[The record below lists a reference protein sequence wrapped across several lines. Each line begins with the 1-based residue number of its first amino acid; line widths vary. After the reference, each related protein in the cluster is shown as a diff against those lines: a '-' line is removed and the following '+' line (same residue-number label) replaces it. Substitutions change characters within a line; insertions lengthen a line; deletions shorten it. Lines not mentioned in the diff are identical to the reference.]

1 MGAWLVVFYEEDT
14 ILNRVFAILFIA
26 LAALAPAVTL
36 ATGLPSLRPELLV
49 LPLAFT
55 AGHFRLVFDD
65 RISRLLCLFLGIA
78 VVALLASYTAFGA
91 PFDGRDLSILPMLV
105 QYWLIYSFGKGLSDP
120 RDRAMLIGVFP
131 LVVATAALVGFAQ
144 KYNYGGVNDWLTPLY
159 LEDNENNAFTLNAL
173 REELPFGRIVG
184 TVGDPRHFAYLLA
197 LGIGAAIASLL
208 NRKRLTVGSIVLVGA
223 MFLCLG
229 SLFLCQSRTG
239 LLAIGVQFCIAVYFY
254 SKRTGNLVVPLAV
267 TSVIAVVAAISW
279 LKFSDEAAN
288 ERLFMDSDAIMESS
302 GYARVRDFQTP
313 FVKSLENPLILV
325 TGMGPSKALLPGSS
339 HGEIGWVVL
348 RYGLGGLFV
357 YGSILYWTSRR
368 SMVLYR
374 KAQTRNDAVAAM
386 FFVIVMSVWILYCSA
401 ESIFKLPSLMS
412 INMLVIGMVFGFK
425 TKGAK
430 RTKRRRASRES
441 TEVPFEQP
449 LHITSVTS
457 LPATKPTL

>member
-1 MGAWLVVFYEEDT
+1 M
-14 ILNRVFAILFIA
+14 
-26 LAALAPAVTL
+26 
-36 ATGLPSLRPELLV
+36 
-49 LPLAFT
+49 

-65 RISRLLCLFLGIA
+65 RISKLLFLFLGISN
-78 VVALLASYTAFGA
+78 VAILASYTAFGA
-91 PFDGRDLSILPMLV
+91 PFDANDLSIIPMLV

-120 RDRAMLIGVFP
+120 RDRTMLISSIP
-131 LVVATAALVGFAQ
+131 LVVATAALVGIAQ
-144 KYNYGGVNDWLTPLY
+144 KYNIGRVNDWLTPLY
-159 LEDNENNAFTLNAL
+159 LDDIETQDFILQAL

-197 LGIGAAIASLL
+197 LGVGAAIASLL
-208 NRKRLTVGSIVLVGA
+208 NRKAGAISSIVIVGA

-229 SLFLCQSRTG
+229 ASFLCQSRTG
-239 LLAIGVQFCIAVYFY
+239 VAAIGLQFCIAVYFY
-254 SKRTGNLVVPLAV
+254 SKRTGNLVMPLVVA
-267 TSVIAVVAAISW
+267 SVFSVVAAISW
-279 LKFSDEAAN
+279 LQFSDEAMS
-288 ERLFMDSDAIMESS
+288 ERLFMDSSAMMESS

-313 FVKSLENPLILV
+313 FAKSLENPLILV

-425 TKGAK
+425 TKRGQDWTIGRK
-430 RTKRRRASRES
+430 RGIPRK
-441 TEVPFEQP
+441 
-449 LHITSVTS
+449 SVNS
-457 LPATKPTL
+457 AGSI